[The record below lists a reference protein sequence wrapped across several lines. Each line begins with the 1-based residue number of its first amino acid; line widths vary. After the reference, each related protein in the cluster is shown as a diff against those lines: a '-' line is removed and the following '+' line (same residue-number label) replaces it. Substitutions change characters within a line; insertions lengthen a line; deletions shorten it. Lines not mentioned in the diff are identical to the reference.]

1 MKKEVKKTTKRKVSP
16 KEKTVTPKK
25 TKREKVTVEK
35 TITKFNKTSFG
46 KFVKL
51 CFCVSIILILIA
63 LILLVFELYVAVKG
77 LSFEEYSSYF
87 KLADLLIDKGG
98 FILLISFMCYA
109 FAMPSVTNKDTKKK
123 KDENT
128 FIVAFKSPA
137 VHAVIIM
144 LMTFYLIYVCYEIGL
159 IVGNMF

>member
-16 KEKTVTPKK
+16 KEKTVATKK
-25 TKREKVTVEK
+25 TRKEKVTVEK
-35 TITKFNKTSFG
+35 TITKFNKTNFG

-51 CFCVSIILILIA
+51 CFNVSIILILIA
-63 LILLVFELYVAVKG
+63 LVLLAFELYVAAKG
-77 LSFEEYSSYF
+77 LNFEDYAAYF
-87 KLADLLIDKGG
+87 KLADLLMDKGG

-109 FAMPSVTNKDTKKK
+109 FAMPSVVNKDTKKK

-128 FIVAFKSPA
+128 FVLAFKSPA

>member
-16 KEKTVTPKK
+16 KEKTTTKK
-25 TKREKVTVEK
+25 VKNEKITVEE
-35 TITKFNKTSFG
+35 TITKFNKTNFG

-51 CFCVSIILILIA
+51 CFTVSIILILIA
-63 LILLVFELYVAVKG
+63 LILLAFELYVAAKG
-77 LSFEEYSSYF
+77 LNFEDYASYF
-87 KLADLLIDKGG
+87 KLADLLMDKGG

-109 FAMPSVTNKDTKKK
+109 FAMPSVVKKETKRKRN
-123 KDENT
+123 EST
-128 FIVAFKSPA
+128 FITAFKSPA
-137 VHAVIIM
+137 VHAVIVM

>member
-16 KEKTVTPKK
+16 KEKNVTIKK
-25 TKREKVTVEK
+25 TRKEKVTVEK
-35 TITKFNKTSFG
+35 TITKFNKTNFG

-63 LILLVFELYVAVKG
+63 LVLLAFELYVAAKG
-77 LSFEEYSSYF
+77 LNVEEYVAYF
-87 KLADLLIDKGG
+87 KLADLLMDKGG

-109 FAMPSVTNKDTKKK
+109 FAMPTVVNKDTKKK

-159 IVGNMF
+159 IIGKMF

>member
-16 KEKTVTPKK
+16 KEKNVTTKK
-25 TKREKVTVEK
+25 TRKEKVTVEK
-35 TITKFNKTSFG
+35 TITKFNKTNFG

-63 LILLVFELYVAVKG
+63 LVLLAFELYVAAKG
-77 LSFEEYSSYF
+77 LNVEEYVAYF
-87 KLADLLIDKGG
+87 KLADLLMDKGG

-109 FAMPSVTNKDTKKK
+109 FAMPTVVNKDTKKK

-159 IVGNMF
+159 IIGKMF

>member
-16 KEKTVTPKK
+16 KEKNITIKK
-25 TKREKVTVEK
+25 TRKEKVTVEK
-35 TITKFNKTSFG
+35 TITKFNKTNFG

-51 CFCVSIILILIA
+51 CFCISIILILIA
-63 LILLVFELYVAVKG
+63 LVLLAFELYVAAKG
-77 LSFEEYSSYF
+77 LNVEEYGAYF
-87 KLADLLIDKGG
+87 KLADLLMDKGG

-109 FAMPSVTNKDTKKK
+109 FAMPTVVNKDTKKK

-128 FIVAFKSPA
+128 FIVAFESPA

-159 IVGNMF
+159 IIGNMF